1 MESTGKFLLIGIT
14 AENFIENESGM
25 IERLLDNGLDYI
37 HIRKPGASREDL
49 KNLIEKIHPQY
60 HHRLKLH
67 DHYDLAEKYNL
78 GGVQMNSR
86 NPEPLSDKLK
96 ISRSCH
102 SLDEIEAF
110 GAAHPDY
117 EYATLSP
124 IFNSISKKG
133 YVSAFNLDDLTDKI
147 RDKNVIALGGIT
159 PSTLPKLREAGFAGA
174 AMLGCIWSNVDEFC
188 KLLKTF

>member
-14 AENFIENESGM
+14 AEKFIDNESGM
-25 IERLLDNGLDYI
+25 IEKLLDNGLDYI

-60 HHRLKLH
+60 HNRLKLH
-67 DHYDLAEKYNL
+67 DYFDLVVEYGL
-78 GGVQMNSR
+78 GGVQLNSR
-86 NPEPLSDKLK
+86 NADSPSVELK

-102 SLDEIEAF
+102 SLDEIDDFAK
-110 GAAHPDY
+110 AYPDY
-117 EYATLSP
+117 EYVTLSP

-133 YVSAFNLDDLTDKI
+133 YASTFNLDDLTDKI
-147 RDKNVIALGGIT
+147 RDRNVIALGGIT
-159 PSTLPKLREAGFAGA
+159 PSTLPLLRKAGFAGA

-188 KLLKTF
+188 KQLKTY